1 MKFYF
6 LNNFF
11 CFSTNTFSEHSQ
23 KELRNLK
30 KSSAQ
35 NISME
40 SSEEEDEFT
49 IAQNKILKLKM
60 MLDNGIIT
68 QEDFDAKKAEILST
82 I

>member
-1 MKFYF
+1 
-6 LNNFF
+6 
-11 CFSTNTFSEHSQ
+11 
-23 KELRNLK
+23 
-30 KSSAQ
+30 
-35 NISME
+35 ME

-60 MLDNGIIT
+60 MLDNGILT